1 MNTMNDMQTQSASGQ
16 DGLVT
21 MMVAFA
27 VLALIGAVWEFGTFA
42 FTGAVLACIGALT
55 MVISLVQMTL
65 VQFCRY
71 LWIWTLTIVFPYL
84 MLSGV
89 WKGRNEFLTQVMVIG
104 VGWFYCLL
112 LFGKVKEMRSEWK

>member
-1 MNTMNDMQTQSASGQ
+1 MQTQSASGQ
-16 DGLVT
+16 DSLVT
-21 MMVAFA
+21 MMVVFA

-42 FTGAVLACIGALT
+42 FNGAVLACIGALM
-55 MVISLVQMTL
+55 MVTSLVQMTL

-89 WKGRNEFLTQVMVIG
+89 WKGRDDFLMQVMVIG

-112 LFGKVKEMRSEWK
+112 LFGKVKNVRNAWK

>member
-1 MNTMNDMQTQSASGQ
+1 MNKMNDMQTQSASGQ

-27 VLALIGAVWEFGTFA
+27 VLALTGAVWVFGTFA
-42 FTGAVLACIGALT
+42 TTGALLACIGALT

-71 LWIWTLTIVFPYL
+71 LWVWTLTIIFPYL

-89 WKGRNEFLTQVMVIG
+89 WKGRDDFLFQVMVIG
-104 VGWFYCLL
+104 VGWFYCPL
-112 LFGKVKEMRSEWK
+112 LFGKIKEMRNAWK

>member
-1 MNTMNDMQTQSASGQ
+1 MNDMQTQSASGQ
-16 DGLVT
+16 DGLVS

-27 VLALIGAVWEFGTFA
+27 VLALVGAVWEFGTFA
-42 FTGAVLACIGALT
+42 FTGALLACIGALM
-55 MVISLVQMTL
+55 MVTSLVQMTL

-71 LWIWTLTIVFPYL
+71 LWVWTLTIVFPYL